1 MGLAR
6 HLPMQRLNK
15 QGSRRCASAVNV
27 IELKSGKIMNKLN
40 QMLLLAGAALTLCLG
55 TGRLMA
61 QDQQPP
67 QRQGRGGNFDPE
79 QARQRMMDRY
89 KEQLEVKDDAEW
101 KLISERI
108 EKVTAARREVGFG
121 GGGGFARGG
130 RGGPGGGQAAGGRGA
145 FGGEPSPEA
154 QALQKAIEAKAPA
167 DELKSKLAKFREA
180 RKVKEANL
188 EKVQEDLRKVLTPR
202 QEAVAV
208 LAGLLK

>member
-1 MGLAR
+1 MKKL
-6 HLPMQRLNK
+6 K
-15 QGSRRCASAVNV
+15 QAVV
-27 IELKSGKIMNKLN
+27 
-40 QMLLLAGAALTLCLG
+40 
-55 TGRLMA
+55 LMA
-61 QDQQPP
+61 IAVGLCSGANRLAAQNQPP
-67 QRQGRGGNFDPE
+67 GRGNFDPE
-79 QARQRMMDRY
+79 QARQRMMERY
-89 KEQLEVKDDAEW
+89 KEQLDVKDDAEW

-108 EKVTAARREVGFG
+108 EKVTTARREVGFG

-130 RGGPGGGQAAGGRGA
+130 RGGPGGGGAGGGQAAGGRGA

>member
-1 MGLAR
+1 
-6 HLPMQRLNK
+6 
-15 QGSRRCASAVNV
+15 
-27 IELKSGKIMNKLN
+27 MNKLN
-40 QMLLLAGAALTLCLG
+40 QMLLLGGAALTLCLG
-55 TGRLMA
+55 TGRLAA

-67 QRQGRGGNFDPE
+67 QRQGRGNFDPE

-108 EKVTAARREVGFG
+108 EKVSAARREVGFGG

-130 RGGPGGGQAAGGRGA
+130 RGGPGGGGPGGGQAAGGRGA
-145 FGGEPSPEA
+145 FGGQPSPEA
-154 QALQKAIEAKAPA
+154 EALQKAIEAKAPA
-167 DELKSKLAKFREA
+167 DELKSKLAKLREA

-188 EKVQEDLRKVLTPR
+188 EKAQEDLRKVLSVR
-202 QEAVAV
+202 QEAAAV